1 MCTGQFEK
9 WEIDNI
15 QLNLNYSS
23 PVMKADRMLHDY
35 KSRLGTRQGLAE
47 ALDLSKD
54 LDTAKLVR
62 SGSLQGV

>member
-1 MCTGQFEK
+1 MCTGEFEK

-35 KSRLGTRQGLAE
+35 KSRLGTRQDLAE
-47 ALDLSKD
+47 TLDMCEERE
-54 LDTAKLVR
+54 TAELVR
-62 SGSLQGV
+62 SGSLQG

>member
-1 MCTGQFEK
+1 
-9 WEIDNI
+9 
-15 QLNLNYSS
+15 
-23 PVMKADRMLHDY
+23 MKADRMLHDY